1 MHTSKFVIPSMKEQL
16 LLEQRL
22 EKALTKSFEKYFSL
36 GGQGVRKIDLYAI
49 FKKALREGVLAYSED
64 NFELAASLLNSSVG
78 YIESVKYLEQ
88 AGLRLKAEKDN
99 KKKITEKK
107 IYGRV
112 S

>member
-1 MHTSKFVIPSMKEQL
+1 MKTNELAIPSVKEQL

-78 YIESVKYLEQ
+78 YIESIKCLEQ
-88 AGLRLKAEKDN
+88 AGLKLKASKD
-99 KKKITEKK
+99 KSVKS
-107 IYGRV
+107 GRV
-112 S
+112 V